1 VSDIDVHHLA
11 AAYALDALEPFE
23 RAAFEA
29 HYESCD
35 VCRSDVLEFRETM
48 THVADSLAT
57 PPPSALKDRVMADV
71 AVTRQLSPL
80 VGDTAVGSAPR
91 ARRRGMSV
99 GPVLSAAAVIIA
111 IVVGVV
117 VIVGRRDDRYAGDLA
132 HLMEQPDVQM
142 VALEN
147 KGETTGEFKVMWSP
161 SMGEAALIGE
171 HLPAAPAGMGYE
183 LWLITPDQTMA
194 MSVLDPAADGAVHRM
209 MPAPASPTAWA
220 ITMEPMGGS
229 EVATGDIMYI
239 AEVPA
244 SA

>member
-11 AAYALDALEPFE
+11 AAYTLDALEPFE

-35 VCRSDVLEFRETM
+35 VCRADVLAFRETM
-48 THVADSLAT
+48 THVAESLAT
-57 PPPSALKDRVMADV
+57 APPASLKGRVMADV

-80 VGDTAVGSAPR
+80 LASSAAVSDLDT
-91 ARRRGMSV
+91 RRRRRSV
-99 GPVLSAAAVIIA
+99 AMVLSAAAVIVA

-117 VIVGRRDDRYAGDLA
+117 AVVGRRDDTYAGDLA

-147 KGETTGEFKVMWSP
+147 KGEGEGEFKVMWSP

-183 LWLITPDQTMA
+183 LWLITPDQSMA
-194 MSVLDPAADGAVHRM
+194 MSVLDPAANGKVHRLV
-209 MPAPASPTAWA
+209 PAPAAPTAWA
-220 ITMEPMGGS
+220 ITMEPKTGS
-229 EVATGDIMYI
+229 AVATGDIIYL

-244 SA
+244 TA